1 MFKKFEDTNVSG
13 STQLK
18 SSVQKAIRNKLTEQ
32 FPNIESFIDEII
44 PKKENLKIVKCQD
57 HIELIVNSL
66 GDFLFFRQRDG
77 PYFPSLRLIHKYPF
91 ICPLM
96 QVDKGAITF
105 VLSGANIMC
114 PGLTSKGAIMTDG
127 LQQDTIVTVVAE
139 NKQNAIAVGILKMSV
154 ENISKINKGI
164 AIENVHYLNDGLW
177 RLKSIK

>member
-44 PKKENLKIVKCQD
+44 PKKENLKIPRSYRT
-57 HIELIVNSL
+57 HN
-66 GDFLFFRQRDG
+66 
-77 PYFPSLRLIHKYPF
+77 PF